1 MTGRRIA
8 IPKGFKLGKDGKLQK
23 QVYQFGTSSAII
35 AKRKGRPKVV
45 SRAKAMGKPCSTK

>member
-1 MTGRRIA
+1 MSGHKIHL
-8 IPKGFKLGKDGKLQK
+8 PKGFKLGKDGKLQK